1 MANYGEA
8 QGGSFSAFKIDS
20 KDGKIIERIF
30 NEVFGKGS
38 NVIPERQQNSHPH
51 AVNLYKNYIY
61 VCDLG
66 NDNIWHYQIEG
77 KNDVVKKIGDI
88 KTPKGY
94 GPRHMAI
101 DEKSGMAY
109 VLFELQCQIGIYE
122 IDSESGNLKNKSF
135 ISTITNR
142 PGILDCNVII

>member
-8 QGGSFSAFKIDS
+8 QGGCFSAFKIDS

-38 NVIPERQQNSHPH
+38 NVVPERQENSHPH
-51 AVNLYKNYIY
+51 AVNLYKNNIY

-66 NDNIWHYQIEG
+66 NDNIWHYQIEDN
-77 KNDVVKKIGDI
+77 KNKINNIKKIGSI
-88 KTPKGY
+88 ETPKGS

-122 IDSESGNLKNKSF
+122 IDSESGNLKNKCF
-135 ISTITNR
+135 VSTITNR
-142 PGILDCNVII
+142 PGT

>member
-38 NVIPERQQNSHPH
+38 NVVPERQENSHPH
-51 AVNLYKNYIY
+51 AVNLYKNNIY

-66 NDNIWHYQIEG
+66 NDNIWHYQIEDDSYRQVISPDGTLRQAAAVWRG
-77 KNDVVKKIGDI
+77 KRPPHIL
-88 KTPKGY
+88 KG
-94 GPRHMAI
+94 
-101 DEKSGMAY
+101 EKS
-109 VLFELQCQIGIYE
+109 
-122 IDSESGNLKNKSF
+122 
-135 ISTITNR
+135 
-142 PGILDCNVII
+142 